1 MTPTLLIIITI
12 LSAVILWQWTRESAI
27 WHEATSE
34 WRCAVDFVIETR
46 VRAPSDFL
54 ALFSDGNRQAIDEH
68 YPDFA
73 TFRERWLD
81 REENDD

>member
-1 MTPTLLIIITI
+1 MTPALLLIIAA
-12 LSAVILWQWTRESAI
+12 LAAVVLWQWIRESSI
-27 WHEATSE
+27 WQRANAE

-54 ALFSDGNRQAIDEH
+54 ALFRDGNHQAIQEH

-73 TFRERWLD
+73 TFREHWLD
-81 REENDD
+81 REDEEA